1 MRAVYLFTLFGLIA
15 CARASMPEPEITE
28 YFRTSLSPRQ
38 GAPTV
43 VSVLAQTTDGY
54 LWLGSP
60 AGLYRF
66 DGVRFERIDSVGGTH
81 LLGES
86 ISAVEASK
94 SGGLWIG

>member
-1 MRAVYLFTLFGLIA
+1 MRAVYLFTLFGFIA
-15 CARASMPEPEITE
+15 CARASVPGPEITE
-28 YFRTSLSPRQ
+28 YFRASLSPTQ

-43 VSVLAQTTDGY
+43 VSVLAQTSDGF

-86 ISAVEASK
+86 IGAVEASK